1 MLPRLVPEISPLYAF
16 CDVVI
21 VVVVVVGVGV
31 VGIGDS
37 RSWMVKTNE
46 IFDQI
51 FDQNKYLIKTNE
63 IFDQI
68 FDIYIAMQIENATIS
83 VLFFGTLLRYTEK
96 IFRCFE
102 YLIEYLRS
110 VCNVI
115 CDLSGGDDSSSH
127 RSADDSADFQYIAR
141 IANTVSKRRR
151 FLSYKVIADT
161 KMVMSCNSQVSSLL
175 VMWWLDDM
183 KYHV

>member
-1 MLPRLVPEISPLYAF
+1 MLTHLVPEMSPLYAF

-115 CDLSGGDDSSSH
+115 CDLSGGEVIH
-127 RSADDSADFQYIAR
+127 LR
-141 IANTVSKRRR
+141 IDLQMIVQIFNTSQELQILYLNAAVS
-151 FLSYKVIADT
+151 
-161 KMVMSCNSQVSSLL
+161 
-175 VMWWLDDM
+175 
-183 KYHV
+183 